1 VEASAWYLRF
11 ARTSNPK
18 VWTEMPE
25 GADRS
30 LERPATLPS
39 AKEATTLPAHEELDL
54 RRAPIGAALDAGVRD
69 GRMRAGGRPR
79 RRTGYARCSG
89 RGTAAGLPPPPSAA
103 TPVATPE
110 PSPEEKKKAADLRQL
125 HDDRAKWEAD
135 QRVELSRWTPEL
147 HTESQGLVDKSYPSG
162 KAAIQAIAKG
172 KHRMPGAAERDKFRH
187 PAETLEFFGFKPT
200 MTVLDIGPGEGWYTE
215 LLAPALA
222 KRGMYYA
229 TSGDPNGPADERS
242 TFYAQR
248 FKAFVEKAPEI
259 YGKVQTLMVDSK
271 APKLAKEDNT
281 FDLVILMR
289 GVHGMINSNTFE
301 PWLAEIHRALK
312 PGGVLGIEE
321 HRAPASAD
329 PHESAKKGYVPEKWV
344 IEQAQ
349 AAGFTLAGKS
359 EINANPKDTKDY
371 PEGVWSLPP
380 TFRQGETDHAK
391 YAAIGE
397 SDRMTLKFVKTAPKT
412 PKTAAPAAKEPAT
425 KEPAKPQAAPAKEAP
440 AKEPAR

>member
-1 VEASAWYLRF
+1 MTNSIFDVRRSALH
-11 ARTSNPK
+11 
-18 VWTEMPE
+18 WTLAFCMGGCAP
-25 GADRS
+25 AATPAAAPAAPAPQAQAAATP
-30 LERPATLPS
+30 PAT
-39 AKEATTLPAHEELDL
+39 
-54 RRAPIGAALDAGVRD
+54 
-69 GRMRAGGRPR
+69 
-79 RRTGYARCSG
+79 
-89 RGTAAGLPPPPSAA
+89 PPPPSAA
-103 TPVATPE
+103 PAAAPE

-125 HDDRAKWEAD
+125 HEDRAKWEAD
-135 QRVELSRWTPEL
+135 QQAELSRWTPAL
-147 HTESQGLVDKSYPSG
+147 HTESQGLVDKTYPSG

-172 KHRMPGAAERDKFRH
+172 KHRMPASAERDKYRH
-187 PAETLEFFGFKPT
+187 PAETLDFFGFKPT

-229 TSGDPNGPADERS
+229 TSADPNGPADERP

-248 FKAFVEKAPEI
+248 FKAFLEKAPEI

-271 APKLAKEDNT
+271 APKLPKDDNT

-301 PWLAEIHRALK
+301 PWLAEIHRTLK
-312 PGGVLGIEE
+312 PGGILGIEE

-359 EINANPKDTKDY
+359 EVNANPKDTKDY

-397 SDRMTLKFVKTAPKT
+397 SDRMTLKFVKAAQKT
-412 PKTAAPAAKEPAT
+412 PAKAAAPTSGPAAAPAPAPAAKPT
-425 KEPAKPQAAPAKEAP
+425 PPAK
-440 AKEPAR
+440 